1 MTAPSSATSSA
12 AAAASDAWPPA
23 GCPPLAWPDLPDQ
36 DARLAWYRA
45 VIAAYGA
52 LWEGHANA
60 PRLVPASDAA
70 LQALEQRLGCPLPPA
85 LRDYHR
91 QLGVLSLAETLCS
104 VEPGDI
110 SIQPLLEAYPGIVEI
125 DEQYLD
131 LELAQ
136 RLVAFGD
143 YLGNGN
149 LFCFERGT
157 GAVYYFDHDSGMAL
171 TRFFDSPEAYLDALM
186 LLCLAEVHDD
196 DDGVEALIIQRY
208 GQDLLHKWRY

>member
-1 MTAPSSATSSA
+1 MSEQHDTNA
-12 AAAASDAWPPA
+12 DWPPA

-36 DARLAWYRA
+36 ATRLAWYRA
-45 VIAAYGA
+45 AIGAYGA
-52 LWEGHANA
+52 LWEGHINE
-60 PRLVPASDAA
+60 PELTPVGEDA

-131 LELAQ
+131 LALAQ

-149 LFCFERGT
+149 LFCFERDT

-171 TRFFDSPEAYLDALM
+171 TPFFDSPQDYLDALM

-196 DDGVEALIIQRY
+196 DDGVEALISQRY
-208 GQDLLHKWRY
+208 GEDLLRKWRY